1 MEKISRIELFHVG
14 IPLPKPFYPAW
25 IPGYPSTHSNMT
37 LIRLTTTSGI
47 TGISAGYAMEQ
58 EREGLGNL
66 LGPYLIGLDAANVPL
81 VKQRLREASY
91 LGWRNVWI
99 EAAFW
104 DIKGKLE
111 SQPVYKLLNPD
122 SPTVD
127 AVPVYCSTGEIH
139 PHDQRRQELLSIK
152 AMGFSGV
159 KMRVHDF
166 EMAKDIAH
174 LKLART
180 TLGDDFIIGVDANQG
195 WRVTIIDD
203 APVWDLERATAF
215 AKACEALKIAWLEEP
230 LDMYA
235 WDELAELRRRT
246 KTKIAG
252 GELNAGWHEMKIFFE
267 KGSFDKYQP
276 DATFS
281 GGVSDCWRVAK
292 ECLHRGLGFSPH
304 TWTNGVGFL
313 INLHLH
319 VAAGA
324 QTLLE
329 YPYEPPGWVP
339 EARDGILTEPILID
353 RNGHVRV
360 PQTPGLGIQLD
371 EDKMKRYAVKFF
383 EITEAGIAWKTVK
396 TKGFFTA
403 LNLAKKKRKSG

>member
-1 MEKISRIELFHVG
+1 MEKISRVELFHVS

-37 LIRLTTTSGI
+37 LIQLTTTSGI
-47 TGISAGYAMEQ
+47 TGISAGYAMER

-66 LGPYLIGLDAANVPL
+66 LGPYLIGLDATNISL

-99 EAAFW
+99 EAALW

-111 SQPVYKLLNPD
+111 NQPVYKLLNPD
-122 SPTVD
+122 SSTVD
-127 AVPVYCSTGEIH
+127 TIPVYCSTGEIH
-139 PHDQRRQELLSIK
+139 SHDQRRQELLKIK
-152 AMGFSGV
+152 EMGFAGV

-166 EMAKDIAH
+166 EMAKDMAH
-174 LKLART
+174 LELARK
-180 TLGDDFIIGVDANQG
+180 TLGDNFIIGVDANQG

-215 AKACEALKIAWLEEP
+215 AKACEALDIAWLEEP

-235 WDELAELRRRT
+235 WDELGELRTRT

-252 GELNAGWHEMKIFFE
+252 GELNAGWHEMKVFFE
-267 KGSFDKYQP
+267 KGSFDIYQP

-281 GGVSDCWRVAK
+281 GGVTDCWRVAK
-292 ECLHRGLGFSPH
+292 ECLQRDLDFSPH
-304 TWTNGVGFL
+304 TWTSGVGFL
-313 INLHLH
+313 INLHIH

-324 QTLLE
+324 KTLLE
-329 YPYEPPGWVP
+329 YPYEPPGWIP

-353 RNGHVRV
+353 RNGHVPV
-360 PQTPGLGIQLD
+360 PNMPGLGIRLD
-371 EDKMKRYAVKFF
+371 KDKMKRYAVKFF
-383 EITEAGIAWKTVK
+383 EITEAGIAWQAIK
-396 TKGFFTA
+396 TKGLFTA
-403 LNLAKKKRKSG
+403 LSLVKKKRKS